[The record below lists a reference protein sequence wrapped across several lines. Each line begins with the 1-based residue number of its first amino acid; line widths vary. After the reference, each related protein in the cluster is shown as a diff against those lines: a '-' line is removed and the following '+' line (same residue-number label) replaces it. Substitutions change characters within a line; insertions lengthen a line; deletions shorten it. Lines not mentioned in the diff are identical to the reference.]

1 MITTAIIL
9 DHRNRPGKDGSM
21 PIEVRIKSDSNK
33 LYYINTGVKVL
44 PKHFVGGAI
53 VDRADKN
60 ELNERVRIIYSKV
73 QEEVNKCIDGGYE
86 PDIQNIR
93 NRLKAAI
100 ENACRKDANDTT
112 LVDFIEEQ
120 ENMMQLKDGTLKHYR
135 TLRVR
140 LIEYGI
146 IKNWQD
152 VTIENICKFDSW
164 LHGIKK
170 PLSDAEIKAGKVAEP
185 ISDGAVYNY
194 HKCLKSILNRAVL
207 FGRIEYNPYDRLR
220 GKFKRGD
227 KESTEFL
234 TEAEMDAIESL
245 HPVEGSM
252 MAVARDIFVF
262 QMHTGLAYADTQAFD
277 FSKYKKV
284 DGRWMTVGK
293 REKTGIQYVTQLSDE
308 CERIL
313 NKYSWQLPKLGNA
326 DYNHCL
332 KALGAAAGIEKPLHS
347 HLARHSFAT
356 RMAASGAPIQN
367 VSRMLGHSNIQQTL
381 RYAKIRPESV
391 LADFKKFGK

>member
-44 PKHFVGGAI
+44 PKHFVGGAV
-53 VDRADKN
+53 VDRSDKN
-60 ELNERVRIIYSKV
+60 ELNERVRIIYNKV
-73 QEEVNKCIDGGYE
+73 QEEINKCIDGGYE

-93 NRLKAAI
+93 SRLKVAV
-100 ENACRKDANDTT
+100 ENSCRKDANDTT

-140 LIEYGI
+140 LIEYGLI
-146 IKNWQD
+146 TNWQD

-164 LHGIKK
+164 LHCIKK
-170 PLSDAEIKAGKVAEP
+170 PLSDAEMKAGKVAEP

-194 HKCLKSILNRAVL
+194 HKCLKAILNRAVL
-207 FGRIEYNPYDRLR
+207 FGRIEYNPYDRLH

-227 KESTEFL
+227 RQSVEYL
-234 TEAEMDAIESL
+234 TEEEMNAVESL
-245 HPVEGSM
+245 HPVEGTM
-252 MAVARDIFVF
+252 MAVSRDLFVF
-262 QMHTGLAYADTQAFD
+262 QMHTGLSYADTQAFN
-277 FSKYKKV
+277 FKQYRKV
-284 DGRWMTVGK
+284 DGHWMTAGNRV
-293 REKTGIQYVTQLSDE
+293 KTGIQYVTQLSDE
-308 CERIL
+308 CLIIL
-313 NKYSWQLPKLGNA
+313 EKYGWQLPKIGNA

-332 KALGAAAGIEKPLHS
+332 KALGAAVGIDKPLHS

-356 RMAASGAPIQN
+356 KMVASGAAIQN
-367 VSRMLGHSNIQQTL
+367 VARMLGHKNITQTQ
-381 RYAKIRPESV
+381 RYAKVQLESV
-391 LADFKKFGK
+391 LAEFKKFGK